1 MQQDNTPTSDSLPW
15 SEADRVAAVES
26 FAILD
31 TPREEEFD
39 DIVRLAA
46 ETFGAP
52 VAVVN
57 LVARDRQWFKAE
69 CGIGARELPLDV
81 SSAYAILQNDFLIVP
96 DTRCPPPPLRTIGA
110 E

>member
-1 MQQDNTPTSDSLPW
+1 
-15 SEADRVAAVES
+15 VAAVES

-46 ETFGAP
+46 ETFDAP
-52 VAVVN
+52 TA
-57 LVARDRQWFKAE
+57 LVDGQW
-69 CGIGARELPLDV
+69 REGC
-81 SSAYAILQNDFLIVP
+81 SAML
-96 DTRCPPPPLRTIGA
+96 TMRCRF

>member
-1 MQQDNTPTSDSLPW
+1 MQQDNATTSDHLPW

-26 FAILD
+26 FAILN

-52 VAVVN
+52 VALVN
-57 LVARDRQWFKAE
+57 LLARDRQWFK
-69 CGIGARELPLDV
+69 G
-81 SSAYAILQNDFLIVP
+81 SA
-96 DTRCPPPPLRTIGA
+96 G
-110 E
+110 